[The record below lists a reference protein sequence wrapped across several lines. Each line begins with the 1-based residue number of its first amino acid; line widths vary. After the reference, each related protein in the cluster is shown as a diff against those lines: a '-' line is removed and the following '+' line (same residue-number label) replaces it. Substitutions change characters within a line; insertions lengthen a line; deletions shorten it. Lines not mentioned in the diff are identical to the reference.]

1 MSVFEG
7 SCVALITPFTEDG
20 INFDALEK
28 LIEFQIE
35 NGTDAILICGTTG
48 EPPTMSAAE
57 QKEAIRFSK
66 EIINGRVPII
76 AGTGANSTAATIE
89 NCKMAEELGVD
100 ALLVVTPYYNKA
112 TQKGLIAHYQAVND
126 AVHTPIIVYNVPSR
140 TNLNIL
146 PATMLEIAKMS
157 NVTGLKD
164 ATGNIAQTV
173 ETAMLCNDYIA
184 IYSGNDDNVVPV
196 MACGGKGVISVA
208 SNVAPKLM
216 HDMTSLY
223 LKDDHQGAMEIQF
236 KITPLVKALFAEV
249 NPIPVKEAAN
259 ILGFAAGIPRLPLTQ
274 AEPATIE
281 KLTKELKALNLV

>member
-126 AVHTPIIVYNVPSR
+126 DLLDGRFEFRQSGSFRELSIGATAKIIVSAV
-140 TNLNIL
+140 I
-146 PATMLEIAKMS
+146 IAR
-157 NVTGLKD
+157 
-164 ATGNIAQTV
+164 
-173 ETAMLCNDYIA
+173 
-184 IYSGNDDNVVPV
+184 
-196 MACGGKGVISVA
+196 
-208 SNVAPKLM
+208 
-216 HDMTSLY
+216 
-223 LKDDHQGAMEIQF
+223 
-236 KITPLVKALFAEV
+236 VKTLF
-249 NPIPVKEAAN
+249 
-259 ILGFAAGIPRLPLTQ
+259 
-274 AEPATIE
+274 
-281 KLTKELKALNLV
+281 